1 MTKDVQTLAIIPARG
16 GSKSIP
22 DKNIVEL
29 AGKPLI
35 AHSIITALET
45 PSINRVLVTTDSD
58 KIREISVN
66 YNAEAPFVRP
76 ASLAKDDTPDLPV
89 FIHCLNWILEKED
102 YTPDLIVHL
111 RPTTPFRNPIIIEAC
126 IQKLLADPNAD
137 SIRGITPCRE
147 HPYKMWADPGMSTYL
162 EPIIKSS
169 ISEPYNQPRQELPKS
184 YYQPGYVDV
193 IRTSTITNLNSMT
206 GKNILGHI
214 INQENILDI
223 DDFQSLLFA
232 RYLYDDNKPIT

>member
-76 ASLAKDDTPDLPV
+76 ASLAKDDT
-89 FIHCLNWILEKED
+89 CLL
-102 YTPDLIVHL
+102 YTSP
-111 RPTTPFRNPIIIEAC
+111 
-126 IQKLLADPNAD
+126 
-137 SIRGITPCRE
+137 S
-147 HPYKMWADPGMSTYL
+147 
-162 EPIIKSS
+162 
-169 ISEPYNQPRQELPKS
+169 PR
-184 YYQPGYVDV
+184 D
-193 IRTSTITNLNSMT
+193 
-206 GKNILGHI
+206 
-214 INQENILDI
+214 
-223 DDFQSLLFA
+223 
-232 RYLYDDNKPIT
+232 

>member
-137 SIRGITPCRE
+137 SIRGITPSRE

>member
-1 MTKDVQTLAIIPARG
+1 
-16 GSKSIP
+16 
-22 DKNIVEL
+22 
-29 AGKPLI
+29 
-35 AHSIITALET
+35 
-45 PSINRVLVTTDSD
+45 
-58 KIREISVN
+58 
-66 YNAEAPFVRP
+66 
-76 ASLAKDDTPDLPV
+76 
-89 FIHCLNWILEKED
+89 
-102 YTPDLIVHL
+102 
-111 RPTTPFRNPIIIEAC
+111 
-126 IQKLLADPNAD
+126 
-137 SIRGITPCRE
+137 
-147 HPYKMWADPGMSTYL
+147 MWADPGMSTYL